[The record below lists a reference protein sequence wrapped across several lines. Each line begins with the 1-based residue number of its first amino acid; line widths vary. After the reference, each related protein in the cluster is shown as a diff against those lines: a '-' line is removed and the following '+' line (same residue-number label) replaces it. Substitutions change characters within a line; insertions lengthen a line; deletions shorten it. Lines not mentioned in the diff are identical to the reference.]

1 MAFKNQYIIKQSPAL
16 LPPQNTIIFH
26 THIYLK
32 MQNMV
37 LTIRDKLHIKLY
49 WWKKKGFSMY
59 EKETQDIP
67 AFL

>member
-1 MAFKNQYIIKQSPAL
+1 MHGLQNQYIIKQSPEL
-16 LPPQNTIIFH
+16 LPPQNTTIFH

-49 WWKKKGFSMY
+49 
-59 EKETQDIP
+59 
-67 AFL
+67 